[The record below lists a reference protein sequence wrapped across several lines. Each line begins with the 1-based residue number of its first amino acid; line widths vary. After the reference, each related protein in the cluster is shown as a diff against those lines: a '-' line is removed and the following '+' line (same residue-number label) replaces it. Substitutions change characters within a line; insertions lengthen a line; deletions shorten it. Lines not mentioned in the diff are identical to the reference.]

1 MTLFI
6 ILKGCCEFYCGRIGK
21 AHQIICTA
29 LLYKKFSS
37 MILELLWVERLV
49 ASLFVYKAEKMYIKI
64 FIRLFTY
71 WQKWYIITIA
81 AILNLKYLII
91 YVNSLQNTRKE

>member
-6 ILKGCCEFYCGRIGK
+6 ILKGCCEFYYGRIGK
-21 AHQIICTA
+21 THQIICTA

-49 ASLFVYKAEKMYIKI
+49 ASLFVYKAEKNVHKNIYQVIYLLIKV
-64 FIRLFTY
+64 
-71 WQKWYIITIA
+71 
-81 AILNLKYLII
+81 I
-91 YVNSLQNTRKE
+91 YNNNRCYS